1 MLEKHLV
8 ADQWKTDAPE
18 LNFEYHGKSCEYICA
33 CYIFIFIFNSFQ
45 ANLFSL
51 CVVV

>member
-33 CYIFIFIFNSFQ
+33 CYIFIFNSFQ